1 MKHHLFNWLAAL
13 CSLGLHAQA
22 PAIQWE
28 KSLGGPGTDLA
39 YCVRQTS
46 DGGYILVGETNSTGG
61 DITGNNGTTDFW
73 VARLDASG
81 TLVWQ
86 KALGGSGDDRG
97 YAVAPTSDGGYIV
110 AGATNSTDGNVT
122 GLKGL
127 YDFWVVKLNST
138 GTITWQKCFGGNSI
152 DEAKSVEQTSDG
164 GYIVAGWTRSN
175 NLDIT
180 VNNGGSD
187 FWVIKLDASGSLTW
201 QKSLGGSGDEV
212 ASSVKQTADGG
223 YIVAG
228 ETPSTNGDVSGNN
241 GGTDYWVTKLSSAG
255 ALVWQKCYGG
265 SGIDKA
271 KSIAQTTDGG
281 YIVAGKAASTNG
293 NITQNFGL
301 ENPWIVKISSTG
313 SLEWQKCYGGMYYD
327 DANGIQPTNDGG
339 YIFAGNVSSNNNDV
353 SGNHGSDD
361 MWVVKL
367 NSTGVLQW
375 QKCLGGSTSDIAYG
389 VQQTADNGYV
399 IAGKSNSTNGDRSS
413 SKGLNDYW
421 VVKLVG
427 VPTPTGNP
435 TGITEQQADLG
446 LEVYPNPT
454 TTQLLLRGTSSLG
467 SISLCNLLG
476 QEVLRTASSD
486 GITRIELPATL
497 PRGVYLVTLFDNRGT
512 AMVSRKVILN

>member
-13 CSLGLHAQA
+13 CGLGLHAQA

-271 KSIAQTTDGG
+271 KSIAQTSDGG
-281 YIVAGKAASTNG
+281 
-293 NITQNFGL
+293 
-301 ENPWIVKISSTG
+301 
-313 SLEWQKCYGGMYYD
+313 
-327 DANGIQPTNDGG
+327 
-339 YIFAGNVSSNNNDV
+339 
-353 SGNHGSDD
+353 
-361 MWVVKL
+361 
-367 NSTGVLQW
+367 
-375 QKCLGGSTSDIAYG
+375 
-389 VQQTADNGYV
+389 
-399 IAGKSNSTNGDRSS
+399 
-413 SKGLNDYW
+413 
-421 VVKLVG
+421 
-427 VPTPTGNP
+427 
-435 TGITEQQADLG
+435 
-446 LEVYPNPT
+446 
-454 TTQLLLRGTSSLG
+454 
-467 SISLCNLLG
+467 
-476 QEVLRTASSD
+476 
-486 GITRIELPATL
+486 
-497 PRGVYLVTLFDNRGT
+497 
-512 AMVSRKVILN
+512 